1 MTMNHAN
8 TVLAVSEAS
17 VDAWGARLLDQLS
30 LTVQAGEVIAV
41 IGPNGAGKTTLL
53 RAINNDIALASG
65 GITIDGRRSS
75 EWGLQERAKS
85 VAVLPQASLLNFPFT
100 VEEVV
105 GLARTPHSTGV
116 SVDAA
121 IVRDALKLMDIA
133 HLSGRQYPRL
143 SGGEKQ
149 RVQLARVMAQIW
161 RAEDAVSPG
170 RLLLLDEPTTAL
182 DLGHQQQL
190 MQAIRRFADEGV
202 AVLMISHDFSLCS
215 HYADRLLALCCGERV
230 AYGSADE
237 VITSR
242 VIKQLFN
249 IEPQIIRHPDTHKP
263 VVLL

>member
-1 MTMNHAN
+1 MNSTAP
-8 TVLAVSEAS
+8 VLSVNDAS
-17 VDAWGARLLDQLS
+17 VEAWGARLLDRVSLS
-30 LTVQAGEVIAV
+30 IAAGEITAV

-53 RAINNDIALASG
+53 RAINHDIALSSG
-65 GITIDGRRSS
+65 SIAIEGRQAS
-75 EWGLQERAKS
+75 EWALQQRAKS

-105 GLARTPHSTGV
+105 ALARTPHSTGV
-116 SVDAA
+116 TIDRR
-121 IVRDALKLMDIA
+121 IVGDALRLMDIA
-133 HLSGRQYPRL
+133 HLSNRQYPRL

-161 RAEDAVSPG
+161 RAEDAVSQG

-190 MQAIRRFADEGV
+190 MEAVRRFANEGV
-202 AVLMISHDFSLCS
+202 AVLMVSHDFSLCS
-215 HYADRLLALCCGERV
+215 HYADRLLALCCGERI
-230 AYGSADE
+230 AYGSAAD
-237 VITSR
+237 VITPQ

-249 IEPQIIRHPDTHKP
+249 IEPEIILHPSTQKP